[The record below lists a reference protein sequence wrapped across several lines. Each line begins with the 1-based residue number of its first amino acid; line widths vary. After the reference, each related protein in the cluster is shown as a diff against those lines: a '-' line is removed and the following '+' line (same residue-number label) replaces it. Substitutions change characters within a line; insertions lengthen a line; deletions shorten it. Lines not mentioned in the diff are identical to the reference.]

1 MEEEKEEDND
11 DDDDDDIVLFSARG
25 DPGFF
30 LKFIH
35 LSQGK
40 KN

>member
-35 LSQGK
+35 HRGK